1 MGRVSN
7 TEEGNIQNLWYWL
20 VLTSGKKVLLL
31 DPGCLRVPAPLF
43 RKLGATKHWYWQ
55 FLHILFGQTWSRAVD
70 WIFYYGPEGSLII
83 HDILSLKPTNS
94 RNYNSSNW
102 CLKHS
107 FPVQLSTSCPPE
119 LLQLVTDR
127 RNGKAER
134 QRVIIRWSLIQSNAA
149 RGRDGLC
156 SVRLWKGSRI
166 LCWGDDFNNFTHYEE
181 HLSVL
186 WAQEEIIL
194 QWRRSRV

>member
-31 DPGCLRVPAPLF
+31 DPGCPRVPSPLF

-55 FLHILFGQTWSRAVD
+55 FLHILSGQTWSRAVD

-149 RGRDGLC
+149 RGRACAACDFE
-156 SVRLWKGSRI
+156 KAAGSSA
-166 LCWGDDFNNFTHYEE
+166 E
-181 HLSVL
+181 V
-186 WAQEEIIL
+186 IIL
-194 QWRRSRV
+194 PILHIIRNTYPSYGLRKR